1 MQICVPLKINVFV
14 SLNLIYS
21 QLIAKNEVPVKWKSE
36 KQLFDLVYL
45 NYSDT
50 IFQHMPL
57 WLAPQS
63 LDIYVP
69 SLKLGIEYQGVQHYE
84 QVEFFGGEK
93 GLERRK
99 QLDEKKRNLCKE
111 NGVTL
116 LEWHYQDT
124 ITKPTLKKKLKE
136 MGLG

>member
-1 MQICVPLKINVFV
+1 
-14 SLNLIYS
+14 
-21 QLIAKNEVPVKWKSE
+21 
-36 KQLFDLVYL
+36 
-45 NYSDT
+45 
-50 IFQHMPL
+50 MPL